1 MTQFMKVKA
10 QEIRMTNKHLHILSG
25 CIYYI
30 ISYVS
35 KILINKVIKN
45 RILDTDIHNFGL
57 EYTLQGWAGYP
68 VLPDIR
74 PDTGYL
80 NYPAGYPV
88 I

>member
-1 MTQFMKVKA
+1 MTLYASNCVSALIKIRMTQFMKVKA

-45 RILDTDIHNFGL
+45 RILNMDIHNFGL
-57 EYTLQGWAGYP
+57 EYTL
-68 VLPDIR
+68 
-74 PDTGYL
+74 
-80 NYPAGYPV
+80 
-88 I
+88 